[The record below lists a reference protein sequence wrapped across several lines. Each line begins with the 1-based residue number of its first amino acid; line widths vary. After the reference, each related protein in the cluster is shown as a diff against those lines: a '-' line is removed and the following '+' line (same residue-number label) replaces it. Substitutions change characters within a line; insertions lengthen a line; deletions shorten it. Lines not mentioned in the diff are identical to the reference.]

1 LTSQRKASNFLGR
14 MHIST
19 LMLSQWLLAC
29 LSLLLVINLL
39 VLCYSHMMNMLLLF
53 ILFKG
58 NICCGNVNNYKNDGS
73 KVNGKYAK
81 KYSELTPLK
90 WLTSLTIYLTD

>member
-1 LTSQRKASNFLGR
+1 
-14 MHIST
+14 
-19 LMLSQWLLAC
+19 
-29 LSLLLVINLL
+29 
-39 VLCYSHMMNMLLLF
+39 MMNMLLLF

-90 WLTSLTIYLTD
+90 WLTSLTIYLIWM